1 MKSFKNK
8 NAMTL
13 VELIIWVFISTTII
27 LIVTTF
33 MTKSINELRV
43 TNQTTKAIDSI
54 FTLKDIISRFDKW
67 WLTSFD
73 VYWTWWENSS
83 FILENWDW
91 TRWVLFWIVNNNT
104 QKIQK
109 EKIYGDNFIWYKLLS
124 NKELSD
130 VLTDSWVIYNY
141 NFNRDKI
148 FEWVRIKDFNAE
160 LYNNWTILDIYIS
173 VILVT
178 DMNNFWKKISELFFD
193 KNDIE
198 EFNFDF

>member
-1 MKSFKNK
+1 
-8 NAMTL
+8 
-13 VELIIWVFISTTII
+13 
-27 LIVTTF
+27 
-33 MTKSINELRV
+33 
-43 TNQTTKAIDSI
+43 
-54 FTLKDIISRFDKW
+54 
-67 WLTSFD
+67 
-73 VYWTWWENSS
+73 
-83 FILENWDW
+83 
-91 TRWVLFWIVNNNT
+91 VNNNT